1 LTPFFGSSGTQ
12 KNRLPRAPVVACFS
26 RFNPLILVSK
36 LFRVFS
42 KFKHS
47 YPRLRGRGCIHRTSS
62 TRRLSAAQGARTHSP
77 TRTSQVQT
85 VSWSKLRRRSTRPT
99 VQDNHTA
106 MRQRPPLSSR
116 RNLPVFA
123 SGTGFQRGDLCCPGN
138 PGAQEVRV
146 RECVCAGERSMLAGH
161 EIPLNSEPKP

>member
-1 LTPFFGSSGTQ
+1 MTPFFGSSGTQ
-12 KNRLPRAPVVACFS
+12 KIGRRGPPWL
-26 RFNPLILVSK
+26 LVSQDSIP
-36 LFRVFS
+36 LSWSQSCSEFFQN
-42 KFKHS
+42 FKHS

-161 EIPLNSEPKP
+161 EIPLNSGPKP